1 MLFQSIIAIKCFQER
16 YAVILAV
23 KVISGMP
30 RIQKT
35 NQKIAN
41 RLFRAVQPINN

>member
-30 RIQKT
+30 KKM

-41 RLFRAVQPINN
+41 HLFRAVQPINN